1 MIGYYVH
8 HQGSGHLHRALAV
21 AAELP
26 VPVTG
31 LSSLPR
37 PAQWA
42 GDWLQLPADDLGAAP
57 EEATAGGHLHWVPLD
72 DEGVRDRAAALS
84 AWIATSRPA
93 LLVADVSVEVALL
106 ARLHGVRVV
115 SLVMP
120 GSRGDRAH
128 QLGYGVSSALWA
140 AWPPAARD
148 LARDL
153 APADRARLT
162 CVGGVSRFPVRPAGP
177 RRPGPPRV
185 TALLATAADSRG
197 RRRGRRRRAQAP
209 DWEWTVLGRALG
221 TWTSDPYAAICDADV
236 VVTHA
241 GQGAIAD
248 VAASRRP
255 AVVIADRPYGE
266 QRATAE
272 VLAAGGWPVQVE
284 QTFPARAGGTDSSR
298 SRAWTAPRGAGGP
311 TGTRLP
317 RRRPAAGRAGR
328 ARAGSPVA

>member
-1 MIGYYVH
+1 MACGTPVAAYARGALPEIVTDGAGALALPGDVSDLARAILEARERPGRRPPPRRRAALADPDGRRLRAVLRRSRPH
-8 HQGSGHLHRALAV
+8 DRLLRPPPGIGHLHRALAGRAPGPGDRAV
-21 AAELP
+21 QPAP
-26 VPVTG
+26 
-31 LSSLPR
+31 S
-37 PAQWA
+37 AQWA

-148 LARDL
+148 LARG
-153 APADRARLT
+153 PARRPTGARLT

-185 TALLATAADSRG
+185 TALLGDGGGQPEAAAWEVA
-197 RRRGRRRRAQAP
+197 RRRR
-209 DWEWTVLGRALG
+209 
-221 TWTSDPYAAICDADV
+221 
-236 VVTHA
+236 
-241 GQGAIAD
+241 
-248 VAASRRP
+248 
-255 AVVIADRPYGE
+255 
-266 QRATAE
+266 
-272 VLAAGGWPVQVE
+272 
-284 QTFPARAGGTDSSR
+284 
-298 SRAWTAPRGAGGP
+298 P
-311 TGTRLP
+311 TGSGP
-317 RRRPAAGRAGR
+317 CSGVPWAH
-328 ARAGSPVA
+328 